1 MPFLIR
7 KLADGLFL
15 DVCKQV
21 SKDFPNI
28 KFNDVLLD
36 RACLH
41 VCLRIDLY
49 KFDQLIANNC
59 IFIDHCW
66 SFCLL
71 WYRHGYA

>member
-1 MPFLIR
+1 MPFLTR

-41 VCLRIDLY
+41 VC
-49 KFDQLIANNC
+49 FTNW
-59 IFIDHCW
+59 FIQIRSTDN
-66 SFCLL
+66 
-71 WYRHGYA
+71 